1 MARRVNAMMENF
13 MFMIATKKVSFWG
26 GEVWVAD
33 DGCSEERK
41 KNESI
46 LYT

>member
-13 MFMIATKKVSFWG
+13 MFMIATKKVFFWG
-26 GEVWVAD
+26 GKFGLQMMGAVKKE
-33 DGCSEERK
+33 K